1 LYTDFGPIHRLTMDS
16 NTLSIADI
24 EQWKLVTVGVVWVVA
39 ASFVLWTVKSEF
51 MKNI

>member
-1 LYTDFGPIHRLTMDS
+1 
-16 NTLSIADI
+16 
-24 EQWKLVTVGVVWVVA
+24 LVTVGVVWVVA